1 MKVLFVNP
9 SVRYYDEPRHVPLG
23 ILQLLA
29 ILERDHPQI
38 KFQFYDQNAFRIDNI
53 LDNKTEG
60 LDEILQSEDFD
71 VIEIGRASCRERV

>member
-1 MKVLFVNP
+1 MKVLFINP

-71 VIEIGRASCRERV
+71 VIASS